1 MWPAE
6 SSTELDQK
14 VTMTAKLQYR
24 SAAARLAAAALAVAT
39 VGSCAGGQAPAPPAA
54 GPAAGASQAVGAQY
68 DSVHVYVAAGQLD
81 AFVRSWLGTFGGSA
95 KPQAVVT
102 VTPTPSRTKSQLILS
117 PVGTIS
123 AFEFTTAVP
132 YPFGSERTGWL
143 MGDFDAGVQEARDAG
158 AAVVVEPFPDPIGR
172 DAVIEF
178 PGGVNAQLYWHTTAP
193 SYPPLAS
200 VPDNRIY
207 LPAARADQFLTSYL
221 QFTHGRIDADAAAA
235 DGVLIGKPGSTFRRI
250 HLTSPFGDTLISVTD
265 GQLPYPY
272 GRELAGYRVADV
284 AAVVAKAVAAGASVL
299 GAPVR
304 SGGITSAM
312 LQWPGGYVAELHSD

>member
-1 MWPAE
+1 
-6 SSTELDQK
+6 
-14 VTMTAKLQYR
+14 
-24 SAAARLAAAALAVAT
+24 
-39 VGSCAGGQAPAPPAA
+39 
-54 GPAAGASQAVGAQY
+54 
-68 DSVHVYVAAGQLD
+68 
-81 AFVRSWLGTFGGSA
+81 TFGGSA

-207 LPAARADQFLTSYL
+207 LP
-221 QFTHGRIDADAAAA
+221 
-235 DGVLIGKPGSTFRRI
+235 
-250 HLTSPFGDTLISVTD
+250 
-265 GQLPYPY
+265 
-272 GRELAGYRVADV
+272 
-284 AAVVAKAVAAGASVL
+284 
-299 GAPVR
+299 
-304 SGGITSAM
+304 
-312 LQWPGGYVAELHSD
+312 

>member
-1 MWPAE
+1 
-6 SSTELDQK
+6 
-14 VTMTAKLQYR
+14 MTDDSR
-24 SAAARLAAAALAVAT
+24 RRAAAPAVRGPLRLVTAVLVTAVLT
-39 VGSCAGGQAPAPPAA
+39 VAVVASCAGGQMPTPESSSPAPAA
-54 GPAAGASQAVGAQY
+54 GQAVGPQY
-68 DSVHVYVAAGQLD
+68 DSVHVYVAPGQLD
-81 AFVRSWLGTFGGSA
+81 AFVNSWLGTFGGST

-102 VTPTPSRTKSQLILS
+102 VTPTPSQTKSQLILS

-143 MGDFDAGVQEARDAG
+143 MADFDAGVQQARDAG

-172 DAVIEF
+172 DTVIEF
-178 PGGVNAQLYWHTTAP
+178 PGGVNTQLYWHTTAP

-221 QFTHGRIDADAAAA
+221 QFTHGRLDADAGAA
-235 DGVLIGKPGSTFRRI
+235 DGVLIGKPGTTFRRI
-250 HLTSPFGDTLISVTD
+250 HLTSPFGDTLIAVTD

-284 AAVVAKAVAAGASVL
+284 SAVIAKAVAAGATVL
-299 GAPVR
+299 SAPVR
-304 SGGITSAM
+304 SGSTTSAM
-312 LQWPGGYVAELHSD
+312 LQWPGGYIAELHSD

>member
-1 MWPAE
+1 
-6 SSTELDQK
+6 
-14 VTMTAKLQYR
+14 MTADPQHR
-24 SAAARLAAAALAVAT
+24 SAVARLAVAALAVVVVA
-39 VGSCAGGQAPAPPAA
+39 SCAGGQAPAPTAA
-54 GPAAGASQAVGAQY
+54 GPAAGVSQAVGAQY
-68 DSVHVYVAAGQLD
+68 DSVHVYVEPGQLD
-81 AFVRSWLGTFGGSA
+81 AFVRSWLATFGGSA

-102 VTPTPSRTKSQLILS
+102 VTPTPSQTKSQLILS

-143 MGDFDAGVQEARDAG
+143 MADFDAGVQQARDAG

-172 DAVIEF
+172 DTVIEF

-207 LPAARADQFLTSYL
+207 LPAARVDQFLKSYL
-221 QFTHGRIDADAAAA
+221 QFTHGRIDTDAATA
-235 DGVLIGKPGSTFRRI
+235 DGVLIGKPGTTFRRI
-250 HLTSPFGDTLISVTD
+250 RLTSPFGDTIIAVTD

-284 AAVVAKAVAAGASVL
+284 SAVIAKAVAAGASVL

-304 SGGITSAM
+304 SGSTTSAM
-312 LQWPGGYVAELHSD
+312 LQWPGGYIAELHSD